1 MNFSSVWINE
11 LSHSSP
17 NAIEDLSSGTEKQ
30 ASLSKRCALDE
41 SSCQLAMLWLIMS
54 SGFPEALWTWT
65 QPSWQPDLTQ
75 RRLTEG
81 SMTLQSTLYPI
92 QYRTVVS
99 AEWLKNGSTFPTL
112 IITLRAAKTVWA
124 NGRYLAWLWVPN
136 MSCKAS
142 QISAIRGRLQVLN
155 VGGIR
160 HSQHKSEVVYLGE
173 VTVALVD
180 GDLFSYKT
188 TVL

>member
-1 MNFSSVWINE
+1 
-11 LSHSSP
+11 
-17 NAIEDLSSGTEKQ
+17 
-30 ASLSKRCALDE
+30 
-41 SSCQLAMLWLIMS
+41 
-54 SGFPEALWTWT
+54 
-65 QPSWQPDLTQ
+65 
-75 RRLTEG
+75 
-81 SMTLQSTLYPI
+81 
-92 QYRTVVS
+92 
-99 AEWLKNGSTFPTL
+99 
-112 IITLRAAKTVWA
+112 
-124 NGRYLAWLWVPN
+124 